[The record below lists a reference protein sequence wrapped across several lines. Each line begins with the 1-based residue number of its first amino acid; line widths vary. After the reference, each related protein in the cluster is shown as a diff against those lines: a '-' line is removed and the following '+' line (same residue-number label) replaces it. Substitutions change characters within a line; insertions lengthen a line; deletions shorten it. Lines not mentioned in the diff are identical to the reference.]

1 MLLRILTGKTHLQ
14 IKLKCLRKVCIWAF
28 ARTSSQLFIR
38 GFYTEIKFPKKN
50 KAVFGQ
56 TPFFVI
62 GPFYTPHSIYL
73 IALTFSRTILYESV
87 VFSIV
92 VFHSVLR
99 LLLYVLNAV

>member
-14 IKLKCLRKVCIWAF
+14 IKLKRLRKVCMWVF

-38 GFYTEIKFPKKN
+38 GFYTEIKFPKKKN

-73 IALTFSRTILYESV
+73 
-87 VFSIV
+87 SIG
-92 VFHSVLR
+92 F
-99 LLLYVLNAV
+99 